1 MYNARNAS
9 LATLLVLFITG
20 PIVAQVNKAGTI
32 HLGVGL
38 AAGAHATEYRETV
51 SILGVSFTNKST
63 DGAATVTLPLEFGI
77 GLAKPV
83 SLGIYVEP
91 GSYLDSSATESNGL
105 AMLGLQPRLYL
116 VNGDRFAW
124 LASLRFG
131 GSALVI
137 DRSEEGTATTARY
150 RGGHLGIGT
159 GIAAYFGDHIG
170 LQVHLN
176 YLANNF
182 TLKEYDINGA
192 NVPLDNFDAELLTRG
207 IALQASLAFKF
218 K

>member
-1 MYNARNAS
+1 MRSFWNT
-9 LATLLVLFITG
+9 TLVALLLSSFIG
-20 PIVAQVNKAGTI
+20 PVVALVNKAGTI

-38 AAGAHATEYRETV
+38 AAGAHATEYRETFRV
-51 SILGVSFTNKST
+51 LGLSFTNTST
-63 DGAATVTLPLEFGI
+63 DGAATVTLPLEFSV
-77 GLAKPV
+77 GLAKFV
-83 SLGIYVEP
+83 SLGIYLEP

-105 AMLGLQPRLYL
+105 AMVGLQPRFYL

-137 DRSEEGTATTARY
+137 DRSEEGTNTTARY
-150 RGGHLGIGT
+150 SGGHLGIGT

-182 TLKEYDINGA
+182 ALKEYEVNGA
-192 NVPLDNFDAELLTRG
+192 NIPLDDFDAELLTRG

-218 K
+218 